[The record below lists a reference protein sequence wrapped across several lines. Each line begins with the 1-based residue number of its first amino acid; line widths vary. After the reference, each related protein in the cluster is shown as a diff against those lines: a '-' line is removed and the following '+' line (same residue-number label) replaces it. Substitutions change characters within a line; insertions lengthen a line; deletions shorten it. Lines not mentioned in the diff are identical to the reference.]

1 MDYLDGNIKTLYR
14 KYLIASMGS
23 ALVMSIY
30 SFVDTIAVGQSEG
43 PLGTAAMAV
52 ITPFY
57 GVMVFL
63 AILCGIGGS
72 VLMTSARGEGNED
85 KGNAYFTAA
94 LILMA
99 ALTAVFWLAFA
110 LFHDQIFLLFG
121 ADETILPKVMEYAE
135 LLIWFFPVFLAPV
148 FVSAFI
154 RNDGAPGL
162 AMAAV
167 VAGGCV
173 NVLGDWFLVFPMGMG
188 MRGAALATVCGTSLQ
203 VFIMCSHFWSR
214 RCHLKL
220 SRPFQLGRAVRRI
233 LQIGVGSSILDLG
246 TVILAIL
253 MNNQIMRYG
262 GATELSVYGVAA
274 TIASLFQALF
284 CGVGQA
290 VQPLVSANFGAGK
303 TERIRSVLRM
313 SMLTVLVMGVLFT
326 ALGELLPVQIT
337 RLFTAATPE
346 VIAAAPTIYRLYF
359 LLFPPLGVTVLA
371 TYYLQSV
378 MQDRRSMLIAV
389 LRSAV
394 VSGALLLLLP
404 LMLDINGV
412 WLAMP
417 LSELLVA
424 ALALFFLYG
433 RRARQ
438 A

>member
-1 MDYLDGNIKTLYR
+1 MDYLTGNIKTLYG
-14 KYLIASMGS
+14 KYLFASMGS

-43 PLGTAAMAV
+43 PLSTAAMAV

-72 VLMTSARGEGNED
+72 VLMTNAKGEGNDD

-99 ALTAVFWLAFA
+99 ALTAVFWLVFA

-121 ADETILPKVMEYAE
+121 ADETILSKVMEYAQ

-148 FVSAFI
+148 FLSAFI

-167 VAGGCV
+167 IAGGCT
-173 NVLGDWFLVFPMGMG
+173 NILGDWFLVFPLGMG

-203 VFIMCSHFWSR
+203 VLIMSSHFRSK
-214 RCHLKL
+214 RCRLKL
-220 SRPFQLGRAVRRI
+220 SRPFHLGRAFQKI
-233 LQIGVGSSILDLG
+233 LQIGIGSSILDLG

-262 GATELSVYGVAA
+262 GATELSVYGVVA

-290 VQPLVSANFGAGK
+290 IQPLVSANFGAGK
-303 TERIRSVLRM
+303 EERIRSVLRM
-313 SMLTVLVMGVLFT
+313 STVTVLIMGALFT
-326 ALGELLPVQIT
+326 LLGELLPVQIT

-346 VIAAAPTIYRLYF
+346 VLAAAPTIYRLYF
-359 LLFPPLGVTVLA
+359 LLFLPLGVTVLA
-371 TYYLQSV
+371 TYHLQSI

-394 VSGALLLLLP
+394 VSGAMLLMLPLLLKL
-404 LMLDINGV
+404 NGV

-424 ALALFFLYG
+424 LLALFFLFG
-433 RRARQ
+433 K
-438 A
+438 

>member
-1 MDYLDGNIKTLYR
+1 
-14 KYLIASMGS
+14 
-23 ALVMSIY
+23 
-30 SFVDTIAVGQSEG
+30 
-43 PLGTAAMAV
+43 
-52 ITPFY
+52 
-57 GVMVFL
+57 
-63 AILCGIGGS
+63 
-72 VLMTSARGEGNED
+72 
-85 KGNAYFTAA
+85 
-94 LILMA
+94 
-99 ALTAVFWLAFA
+99 
-110 LFHDQIFLLFG
+110 
-121 ADETILPKVMEYAE
+121 
-135 LLIWFFPVFLAPV
+135 
-148 FVSAFI
+148 
-154 RNDGAPGL
+154 
-162 AMAAV
+162 
-167 VAGGCV
+167 
-173 NVLGDWFLVFPMGMG
+173 
-188 MRGAALATVCGTSLQ
+188 
-203 VFIMCSHFWSR
+203 
-214 RCHLKL
+214 
-220 SRPFQLGRAVRRI
+220 
-233 LQIGVGSSILDLG
+233 
-246 TVILAIL
+246 

-313 SMLTVLVMGVLFT
+313 AMLTVLVMGVLFT

-404 LMLDINGV
+404 LLLDINGV